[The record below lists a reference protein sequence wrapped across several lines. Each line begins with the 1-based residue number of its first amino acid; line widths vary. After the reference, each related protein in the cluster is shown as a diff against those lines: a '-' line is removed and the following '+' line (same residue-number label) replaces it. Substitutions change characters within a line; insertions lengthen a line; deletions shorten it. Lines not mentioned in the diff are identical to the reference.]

1 MPMISKKPLLSFAVS
16 LPLYTSVILGNMA
29 MAQEAVQPEATHAV
43 VEKQAVKSKKFMV
56 ASANPIATQAGYE
69 VLERGGTAADA
80 AVAVQLMLN
89 LVEPQSSG
97 IGGGAFMVYWDAKNK
112 NLTTFDG
119 REKAPMAATPDYWL
133 GTDGQPVGW
142 FDAVVGGRSVG
153 VPGTLKLIETVH
165 QRYGNQDWAEL
176 IEPTRALAQG
186 GFQVSHRM
194 ANSIAKAVGKRKLE
208 AMPLTR
214 AYFFDKNGEPLK
226 QGTLLRNPEFAAAL
240 AMIQKEGSKVFYEG
254 QIAQDIVKAV
264 KTEEN
269 GGILTLD
276 DMKAY
281 KVVERKAACAPYRG
295 YEVCGMGPPSSG
307 ALTVG
312 QILSVLSNYDLPAM
326 GPGAESTHLYLEAA
340 KLAYAD
346 RGLYMADSDFV
357 KMPEGLLDQN
367 YLKERAGLIDPAK
380 TMGKAEAGTPPWKKA
395 SIYAPDTQLER
406 PGTSHFSIV
415 DAEGNVISMTTTIET
430 GFGSRVMSNGFL
442 LNNELTDFSRAPEK
456 DGKPIANRVEGGK
469 RPRSSM
475 APTIVLKDGK
485 PVLAIGSPGGSRIIN
500 YVAQSIIGILDFGM
514 DPQVAISQPHVVN
527 RNGATDVEEGTD
539 AVAMIPALEA
549 KGHEI
554 NVRDLNSGLHA
565 IQILDGELVG
575 GADTRREGTV
585 LGD

>member
-1 MPMISKKPLLSFAVS
+1 MFISPKKAALAFATTLLTSTILSGS
-16 LPLYTSVILGNMA
+16 LS
-29 MAQEAVQPEATHAV
+29 AQEAVQPEATHAV
-43 VEKQAVKSKKFMV
+43 VEKQSVKSEKFMV
-56 ASANPIATQAGYE
+56 ASANPIATQVGYE

-80 AVAVQLMLN
+80 AVAVQFMLN

-97 IGGGAFMVYWDAKNK
+97 IGGGAFMVYWDAKSK
-112 NLTTFDG
+112 TLTTFDG
-119 REKAPMAATPDYWL
+119 REKAPMSATPDYWL
-133 GTDGQPVGW
+133 GADGQPVGW
-142 FDAVVGGRSVG
+142 FDAVVGGKSVG
-153 VPGTLKLIETVH
+153 VPGTLKLIETVQ
-165 QRYGNQDWAEL
+165 QRYGNQDWASL
-176 IEPTRALAQG
+176 IEPARALAQG
-186 GFQVSHRM
+186 GFQISHRM
-194 ANSIAKAVGKRKLE
+194 ASSIAKAVGKRKLE
-208 AMPLTR
+208 AMPDTR
-214 AYFFDKNGEPLK
+214 AYFFDKNGNPLK
-226 QGTLLRNPEFAAAL
+226 AGTLLRNPEFAAAL

-254 QIAQDIVKAV
+254 QIAKDIVASV

-269 GGILTLD
+269 GGILTME

-281 KVVERKAACAPYRG
+281 TVVERKPACADYRG

-312 QILSVLSNYDLPAM
+312 QILSVLSNYDIPAM

-357 KMPEGLLDQN
+357 KMPEGLLDQA
-367 YLKERAGLIDPAK
+367 YLKSRAALIDPNKAMAK
-380 TMGKAEAGTPPWKKA
+380 ADAGTPPWKEA

-415 DAEGNVISMTTTIET
+415 DALGNVVSITTTIET

-475 APTIVLKDGK
+475 APTIVLKDGA

-500 YVAQSIIGILDFGM
+500 YVAQSIIGILDFNM
-514 DPQVAISQPHVVN
+514 DPQVAISQPHIVN
-527 RNGATDVEEGTD
+527 RNGATDVEENTD

-549 KGHEI
+549 LGHETK
-554 NVRDLNSGLHA
+554 VRDLNSGLHV
-565 IQILDGELVG
+565 IQIKDGVLIG

-585 LGD
+585 MGD